1 MNVKESIFRESGF
14 TLIEALIAFVV
25 LSVGLLGAILFH
37 ANLLSESG
45 SSKASQ
51 EAQDLLGAWFEERRQ
66 YRTES
71 EFSSEV
77 ASLAASSATPVTGV
91 NDTFTISWLD
101 SELQDSGLYKITAT
115 VTWDSGGA
123 SIGGETYIG
132 WLDPANNLDEGEAGS
147 GSADTEYS
155 NEIPVPTG
163 TATQLTR
170 AVRELATAGVVGS
183 VGTTDDDKVYV
194 VIGDPGETSS
204 VNAIDLIKLNSS
216 NDRYVSI
223 YGTIYSY
230 GPGTGGAGL
239 YEIADTSTELNY
251 LFSFKNDTPPSSI
264 LDVQVSGGNCAIYY
278 RTLQTIDGV
287 DDVPVGEYVCV
298 VGEGWNG
305 TVNLGVI
312 TSIDDVPDTSSLDI
326 CMYNNRAY
334 KYLIVEKSAS
344 AASDTFTEGE
354 NVWEEAEFLNIVGQS
369 GLVRFSGDAG
379 AYNEADYIWLNPYF
393 LVQNS
398 DRGIYKRG
406 DVVNQDFV
414 LFDDLKCNSS
424 ETGGADLPTYSKY
437 IDSVPDVLS
446 TADVYGS
453 TISNTDLYNSWP
465 GNQADTIFVDNSGD
479 LKSKVAP
486 YSLDGDVILGYVPRK
501 YNVYGDIYISD
512 DVVSAASISSVSDID
527 SVFSILGQPTP
538 IVAVICEYFDPVEP
552 SIFTGYVKYSYEC
565 AIPGGWEGFLI
576 ALPTSSA
583 VLATTSD
590 AIPSYTIEHYDGSI
604 SRADFDAA
612 VWASSPEPER
622 DSNDAG
628 FGNLEVPNDTG
639 RLLMPCVDDV
649 GYDQMAQLQLDTQG
663 PYFKVDIYGGAQSLS
678 ASGCWGEYGDRI
690 NPEMSDQTHTYPE
703 NQVTGTVIAI
713 VAATD
718 NVAVNSFSFE
728 GSGTSTSADG
738 LLTLNDSGEIA
749 ITASAQS
756 TALNDYEVVPNAASY
771 SVVAADAD
779 GNSVKAVI
787 TLEVSDV
794 ACDISIIAPGTV
806 DTKKS
811 RSNTWAYSAI
821 DPGTLTINAINV
833 TDGSTLS
840 ISSVTDTTF
849 SVTNPNSSGQDVSI
863 TLIGSNADCVGTTS
877 VPYTTTN

>member
-1 MNVKESIFRESGF
+1 MNELTQRESGF

-25 LSVGLLGAILFH
+25 LTVGLLGAILFH

-51 EAQDLLGAWFEERRQ
+51 EAQELLSAWFEERRQ
-66 YRTES
+66 YRTDS

-77 ASLAASSATPVTGV
+77 ASLAASSATPIAGT
-91 NDTFTISWLD
+91 NDSFTISWLD

-115 VTWDSGGA
+115 VTWDSGA
-123 SIGGETYIG
+123 SSIGGETYIG
-132 WLDPANNLDEGEAGS
+132 WLDPANNLDEGDAGS

-170 AVRELATAGVVGS
+170 AERILGTAEVIGS

-194 VIGDPGETSS
+194 VIGEPGETSS

-216 NDRYVSI
+216 GDRYVSI

-230 GPGTGGAGL
+230 GPGTGDAGL
-239 YEIADTSTELNY
+239 YEISDTSTELNY
-251 LFSFKNDTPPSSI
+251 LFSFENDTPPSSI
-264 LDVQVSGGNCAIYY
+264 LDVQVSGGNCAVYY
-278 RTLQTIDGV
+278 RSLQTIDGV
-287 DDVPVGEYVCV
+287 DNVPVGEYVCV

-334 KYLIVEKSAS
+334 KYLIVEKTAS

-354 NVWEEAEFLNIVGQS
+354 TVWEEAEFLNIVGQS
-369 GLVRFSGDAG
+369 GVVRFSGDAG
-379 AYNEADYIWLNPYF
+379 AYSESDYIWLNPYF

-414 LFDDLKCNSS
+414 LFDNLKCNPS
-424 ETGGADLPTYSKY
+424 ETGGADLPTYSLY
-437 IDSVPDVLS
+437 IDSAPDVLS

-453 TISNTDLYNSWP
+453 TIGNTDLYNSWP
-465 GNQADTIFVDNSGD
+465 GNQADIIFVDNSGD
-479 LKSKVAP
+479 LESKVAP

-501 YNVYGDIYISD
+501 YNVFGDIYISD
-512 DVVSAASISSVSDID
+512 DVVSAASISSVSEID

-538 IVAVICEYFDPVEP
+538 IVAVTCEYFDPAEA
-552 SIFTGYVKYSYEC
+552 SIFTGYAKYSYEC

-576 ALPTSSA
+576 ALPASSA

-590 AIPSYTIEHYDGSI
+590 AIPSYTIQHYDGSTP
-604 SRADFDAA
+604 RTDFDAA
-612 VWASSPEPER
+612 VWATPNNEDPI
-622 DSNDAG
+622 DFDV

-649 GYDQMAQLQLDTQG
+649 GYDQMSQLQLDTQG
-663 PYFKVDIYGGAQSLS
+663 PYFKVDNYGGGLSLS
-678 ASGCWGEYGDRI
+678 ASDCWGEYGDRI
-690 NPEMSDQTHTYPE
+690 NPEMSDQTFSYAE
-703 NQVTGTVIAI
+703 NQIAGGVIAN
-713 VAATD
+713 VVATD

-728 GSGTSTSADG
+728 GSGTTTSVDG

-756 TALNDYEVVPNAASY
+756 TPLNDFEATPNTANY
-771 SVVAADAD
+771 SIIAADAD
-779 GNSVKAVI
+779 GNSVTALM

-794 ACDISIIAPGTV
+794 ACTISITAPSTV

-821 DPGTLTINAINV
+821 DPGTLTITATNV
-833 TDGSTLS
+833 TDGSALT

-849 SVTNPNSSGQDVSI
+849 SVTNPSSSGKVVSI
-863 TLIGSNADCVGTTS
+863 SLIGSNADCVAATT